1 VADKDN
7 ENAEVEPLAEDHA
20 ILDADESI
28 SDEDIVEDE
37 VEHEDEHI
45 NLSSRILRILAVL
58 VIGAVGALWA
68 GPKLA
73 PMLPAGL
80 KPVADFLSPQANIS
94 AEITALQTN
103 FEARIAKIEST
114 NDEQDSMAH
123 ITPAL
128 DQLKSSDAE
137 LAASI
142 DTLLQTG
149 KTLEE
154 AVSSLQAEVTK
165 IVARQALRTQNG
177 QVSNEALQQFETRLA
192 TITAAQQELSQ
203 SQTMAVEAQQ
213 DAKGKLRLAGATHAL
228 AQISDALDMGK
239 PFQESLA
246 QFSDVTGIAAPA
258 ELLDIATNG
267 TPSLF
272 ALKQQLPSL
281 ARLALRN
288 DAAANIDQTA
298 FGKFSSFLKS
308 QVGTR
313 SLEPQTGDGLDAVL
327 SRIEAALEA
336 GDPDNALTQTNTLG
350 DLALQ
355 IMGNWVAS
363 LARLNN
369 ATSAVQT
376 LQQQLMA
383 NQAGQ

>member
-1 VADKDN
+1 MADKDN

-45 NLSSRILRILAVL
+45 NLSSRILRILAIL
-58 VIGAVGALWA
+58 IIGAVGALWA

-94 AEITALQTN
+94 AEVAALQTN
-103 FEARIAKIEST
+103 FEARIAKIESA
-114 NDEQDSMAH
+114 NDEQDPMAH

-288 DAAANIDQTA
+288 DAAANTDQTA
-298 FGKFSSFLKS
+298 FGTFSSFLKS

>member
-45 NLSSRILRILAVL
+45 NLSSRILRILAIL
-58 VIGAVGALWA
+58 IIGAVGALWA